1 MEEYEQLNDRQ
12 KKQAKELAELAVEFG
27 MFDQSSGADGAHY
40 APASKNPFKGDGLV
54 CKNCVFFDEINNQ
67 CQIVSGSIEPE
78 AVCKLWVIPES
89 LIKSENGMKA
99 ELKKLLADTSSNG
112 KAERQAKIDA
122 LMAELS
128 GD

>member
-12 KKQAKELAELAVEFG
+12 KEQAKELAELAVEFG

-40 APASKNPFKGDGLV
+40 APAAKNPFKGDGLV

-67 CQIVSGSIEPE
+67 CQIVSGPIEPD
-78 AVCKLWVIPES
+78 AICKLWVIPES
-89 LIKSENGMKA
+89 LVKSENGLKD
-99 ELKKLLADTSSNG
+99 ELKKLLAETSSNG
-112 KAERQAKIDA
+112 KAERQARIDA
-122 LMAELS
+122 IMEELS